1 MNEEELDENEPIDP
15 NDPEKGL
22 DKFVKRNEE
31 RRQKE
36 YEENKYRNRELQRRQ
51 QDGEQLEIPDMFKAG
66 STARTLTGLGV
77 EIGGNFF
84 LDAFSFIP
92 GSQQAGSALLNLLQ
106 QKIRGGPISKGEIIA
121 AAAAS
126 QIPFLQQARTIK
138 KGGKLIREAKNL
150 SRSGKFYRGVAR
162 GSTAGAI
169 DTSVRSIIDEKRA
182 PTVGEFATGVTA
194 GGIFGGMFDL
204 APSAVKGRLGSDLIQ
219 IQDETKDFLDQV
231 VDAATPGPVK
241 IALKGDLIGASFTG
255 GTSGTGGTIRQN
267 QLMFDWE
274 ASPNAAN
281 VPQAKTGGLF
291 RILPRITRRAKN
303 QVTRPGG
310 IFQKPDTLDITN
322 GFKRT
327 RRHRNFEEFIED
339 LMEADRI
346 PAKNIDRAGFRSSS
360 IRQNKYGV
368 EIDLYQDYLQG
379 YFNTYDTLDGA
390 MKLTIGSK
398 PIKLGQSAMG
408 AKSIENLTEI
418 NKLFR
423 AYKLNPQSFDSGAFA
438 PGSKTSANLLKEFA
452 DSKNLDD
459 FLTRNTQL
467 QRHHLLIIDDSFAL
481 VKGLTGN
488 DLTRMRNAM
497 NQIGLI
503 AGNDPENLK
512 FVPQKLHQ
520 KFVHGQVWK
529 AFGPEWTG
537 TSAKAK
543 QLRNQIS
550 QLPLKDRIP
559 FLDQLKEAMDL
570 TNQVINNAVD
580 EYLDTRVAGFEIS
593 LADKED
599 FQDFM
604 AKLVKRDMDRTKL
617 IDINQPTTVRSTDKS
632 GRRTRRQADLEDI
645 GAERMQ
651 DDLQ

>member
-390 MKLTIGSK
+390 MRLVINNKPLTLGTGS
-398 PIKLGQSAMG
+398 MG
-408 AKSIENLTEI
+408 AKSIEKINDI
-418 NKLFR
+418 NKLFK

-617 IDINQPTTVRSTDKS
+617 IDIDQPTTVKSTGKPTDKLDTEIES
-632 GRRTRRQADLEDI
+632 DI
-645 GAERMQ
+645 FGQGQMQ
-651 DDLQ
+651 DDL